1 MRSTL
6 LFQQVKNCTGA
17 NQLRTAVLFWSWFW
31 LENFV
36 LNNFEHCIWSLYIYV
51 YIHEITC
58 LPKSIQYDLWYIK
71 LSAHIWF
78 FISGTHPVGVNPR
91 SVVSM
96 AEVSLHLFFSPFFV
110 HKKGCLCPGGGGH
123 LNPHLRL
130 NQWLPGGR
138 CLPSLDFDLIPNLQF
153 WLQSK
158 PPILTSIQT
167 SNFYPNPNL
176 QDPPDVVITVCNR
189 ASETCPRF
197 PVKTQVS
204 EILREKTCS

>member
-1 MRSTL
+1 MFAKKYSIWFMIYQTVSSYLIFYFRYPPSWGKSTL
-6 LFQQVKNCTGA
+6 SSFYGWGKFA
-17 NQLRTAVLFWSWFW
+17 
-31 LENFV
+31 
-36 LNNFEHCIWSLYIYV
+36 
-51 YIHEITC
+51 
-58 LPKSIQYDLWYIK
+58 P
-71 LSAHIWF
+71 
-78 FISGTHPVGVNPR
+78 
-91 SVVSM
+91 
-96 AEVSLHLFFSPFFV
+96 FFSPFFV